1 MRSPTPESSTNDPL
15 IGRIEDEEMAQSQ
28 ELTKHGD
35 NRRESPAEPL
45 NNASTTALVRRKTGV
60 WQRFRRHRVALIGAI
75 ILVLLTVASA
85 GAPLFASHDPLSVN
99 IIAYRQGPQA
109 DYPLG
114 TDSSGRDVLSRLLH
128 AGRVSL
134 SVGLVAVAIY
144 TIIGI
149 VLGALAGYFGGWV
162 DSLLMRAADIVLS
175 FPSLIVIITIVSILG
190 PSIYNVMLVIGLLG
204 WPPIAR
210 IVRALFLSLRERE
223 FVLAARTVGAS
234 DSRIIYRH
242 VLPNALAPVIVAAT
256 FGMANAILLEA
267 SLSFLGLGVQP
278 PTPSWGNMLTDAQ
291 SISVL
296 ESMPWLWIPPGIMIA
311 LAVLS
316 INFIGDGLRDALDPH
331 FDR

>member
-1 MRSPTPESSTNDPL
+1 MTHDIGQIRDEDMVQSKEPSTP
-15 IGRIEDEEMAQSQ
+15 GGGGDE
-28 ELTKHGD
+28 
-35 NRRESPAEPL
+35 RPA
-45 NNASTTALVRRKTGV
+45 SVALVNATSSIAPAHRKAGV
-60 WQRFRRHRVALIGAI
+60 WQRFKHHRVALIGAV
-75 ILVLLTVASA
+75 ILVVLTVVSI
-85 GAPLFASHDPLSVN
+85 GAPLIASHDPFSVN
-99 IIAYRQGPQA
+99 ISAYRQGPQGSH
-109 DYPLG
+109 PLG

-144 TIIGI
+144 TAIGV

-175 FPSLIVIITIVSILG
+175 FPSLIVIITVVSILG

-210 IVRALFLSLRERE
+210 IVRSLFLSLRERE

-234 DSRIIYRH
+234 DSRIMFMH

-296 ESMPWLWIPPGIMIA
+296 DSMPWLWIPPGIMIA